1 MDPNGRSGWSSN
13 SRGGYG
19 RQMSMSDSDSDVDRD
34 ESAYTPTDY
43 AENEIDSRSHR
54 DQDRFGPRGGQI
66 NQVATVNTPQGSN
79 SRGHNGTGVRTDS
92 GPRGNERRSA
102 STSNY
107 PVVQQ
112 PKDINKKK
120 K

>member
-13 SRGGYG
+13 LRGGYG

-43 AENEIDSRSHR
+43 AENEIDSRSQG
-54 DQDRFGPRGGQI
+54 DTQFAPRGDPKS
-66 NQVATVNTPQGSN
+66 NAPMATNSN

-92 GPRGNERRSA
+92 GPRGNERRPA
-102 STSNY
+102 PTSNY
-107 PVVQQ
+107 AVVQQ
-112 PKDINKKK
+112 PKDTNKKRK
-120 K
+120 